1 MSYVSGQGLARRL
14 TRRTIFA
21 RDRDECLYRGRRARE
36 LTLDHVVP
44 RHCGGGDTW
53 DNFASACRPCNHRKG
68 GRTPDEPRMQLRRM
82 PVEPAIDARLQWLD
96 RPDLQRDWTFHLG
109 IEMIA

>member
-1 MSYVSGQGLARRL
+1 
-14 TRRTIFA
+14 
-21 RDRDECLYRGRRARE
+21 
-36 LTLDHVVP
+36 
-44 RHCGGGDTW
+44 
-53 DNFASACRPCNHRKG
+53 
-68 GRTPDEPRMQLRRM
+68 MQLRRM